1 MLNANYPT
9 YSPISYTMKSLYVE
23 CVHSCEGVIKGMYI
37 VTCNVVMH
45 A

>member
-1 MLNANYPT
+1 MLNANYPA
-9 YSPISYTMKSLYVE
+9 YSPVNYITKSLYVE

-37 VTCNVVMH
+37 VTRNLVMH